1 VRREETR
8 RRKSAPPRTS
18 CAPGR
23 HATRSITLRTQ
34 LHLADDARSS
44 TLKHARALS
53 RRSTPFAP
61 GRQRVV
67 HSQHAA
73 ANALAHPRAQR
84 RLAVHLH
91 QRLQSRTTP
100 APPRSLPHEDKD
112 GAAYTITN
120 TPPRTHGTG
129 CSPGT
134 TLAPHGS
141 RTPALAPLMR
151 TKTERRT
158 ASRTPASR
166 YGSRSPSTAH
176 GARSAAQPSPAFTPP
191 CTPAPT
197 TRTPLCSRSPS
208 VDNARPHAPPCTSVA
223 CLSSRRPAPCSPRSS
238 RAPPPFRFPYK

>member
-8 RRKSAPPRTS
+8 RRKSAPPRTP

-23 HATRSITLRTQ
+23 NATRSITPRTQ
-34 LHLADDARSS
+34 LHRADEARSS
-44 TLKHARALS
+44 TLKHACALS

-61 GRQRVV
+61 GRQRIV

-84 RLAVHLH
+84 RLADHPH
-91 QRLQSRTTP
+91 QRPQSRTAL
-100 APPRSLPHEDKD
+100 APPPSVPHEDKD

-120 TPPRTHGTG
+120 TPPRTHDTG

-134 TLAPHGS
+134 TLAPQG
-141 RTPALAPLMR
+141 
-151 TKTERRT
+151 
-158 ASRTPASR
+158 SRTPASR
-166 YGSRSPSTAH
+166 CGSWSPSTTH
-176 GARSAAQPSPAFTPP
+176 GARSAAQPSPAVTPP

-197 TRTPLCSRSPS
+197 TTTPLCSRAPETPPS
-208 VDNARPHAPPCTSVA
+208 TTHDHTRPLARWWRVSRRTAQPHAPP
-223 CLSSRRPAPCSPRSS
+223 AP